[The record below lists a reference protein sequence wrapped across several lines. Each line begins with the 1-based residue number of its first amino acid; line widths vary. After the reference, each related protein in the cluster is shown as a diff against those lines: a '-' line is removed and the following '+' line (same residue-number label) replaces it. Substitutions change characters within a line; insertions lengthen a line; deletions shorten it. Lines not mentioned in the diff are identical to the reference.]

1 MLTKK
6 MISDIRK
13 YSIDDEVL
21 SVLLLD
27 RSTGV
32 NIRWCTDDYAYLG
45 VGYGSADT
53 IEVTSISGKNDGVI
67 KPRSEKDISS
77 QQQRVRDK
85 GEVFTPSWVCNA
97 QNNMVDNAWFGI
109 DQKRFNTEKE
119 QGWATNYYPVS
130 FRDAGGKTWQDYIKA
145 TRLEVSCGEAP
156 YLTSRY
162 DTVTGNFITVRKR
175 IGLLDRKL
183 RIISENTDDQHEWMN
198 WAVVAVQ
205 NVYGYDWQGD
215 NVLLA
220 RENILYAVIEAF
232 SDRFST
238 TMTKDAILKFAEI
251 ISWNIWQMDGI
262 KFVVP
267 NTCHQIVEEQFGF
280 FEVTQKVQECFGCKT
295 GNPLE
300 HNGIYC
306 IIKDWE
312 TDETIR
318 FVDLMK
324 GAKI

>member
-6 MISDIRK
+6 MISHIRK

-32 NIRWCTDDYAYLG
+32 NIRWCTDDYAHLG
-45 VGYGSADT
+45 VGYGRSDT
-53 IEVTSISGKNDGVI
+53 IEATSVSGENEGII

-77 QQQRVRDK
+77 QQHRVRDK
-85 GEVFTPSWVCNA
+85 GEVFTPSWVCNE
-97 QNNMVDNAWFGI
+97 QNNLIDNAWFGI
-109 DQKRFNTEKE
+109 DQKRFNSEKE
-119 QGWATNYYPVS
+119 NGWTTNYYPVS
-130 FRDAGGKTWQDYIKA
+130 FRDAGGKTWQDYVKA

-183 RIISENTDDQHEWMN
+183 RIISENIDDQPEWLN
-198 WAVVAVQ
+198 WAVIAVQ

-220 RENILYAVIEAF
+220 RENILYSVIEAF
-232 SDRFST
+232 CDHFST
-238 TMTKDAILKFAEI
+238 IMPKDIVLEFAEV

-280 FEVTQKVQECFGCKT
+280 FEVAQEVQECFGCKT
-295 GNPLE
+295 GNPFK

-306 IIKDWE
+306 VIKDWE
-312 TDETIR
+312 TGETIR

-324 GAKI
+324 GAKV